1 MKLSYNKIIDML
13 QKNGIKFNYQSF
25 NEALI
30 KKKEAEQSQISEE
43 IKSELGVTALDL
55 DNVRDVIQ
63 ALYKCNI
70 YPKSLSFEFL
80 SQHRTDNEIYKLLL
94 EYKNINQFLHLY
106 RDKLKTQIGDDGRL
120 HGIWSIDGSKTG
132 RMTCSEPNLQGF
144 PNSMKEFFL
153 PEEGNVFVIG
163 DYSQIEL
170 RVLAELARE
179 TTMIKAFKEQKDV
192 HAETAAFLFKKDID
206 LIDDFERKLGKKCN
220 FLQCYGG
227 SSYGLQ
233 KILKKEGIIITEYKA
248 NYIINLFY
256 KKYPN
261 IYRLHDM
268 LLRSDSIRSVG
279 GRVWSE
285 IPKGDGKRLNLP
297 IQASAAEGF
306 KEGLKL
312 LVEELERRPSWKI
325 VNVIHDE
332 VLLEVDESEA
342 EQAKDILESCMRRG
356 MEKILKVVP
365 VEIDMKIANKW
376 EK

>member
-1 MKLSYNKIIDML
+1 MSDNKIIEML
-13 QKNGIKFNYQSF
+13 QSNGIKFNYKSF
-25 NEALI
+25 NEAMI
-30 KKKEAEQSQISEE
+30 RKKELEQAQLAEE
-43 IKSELGVTALDL
+43 IKAKLGMDCLDL
-55 DNVRDVIQ
+55 NNVRDVIQ
-63 ALYKCNI
+63 VLYRSNI

-94 EYKNINQFLHLY
+94 EYKTINQFLHLY
-106 RDKLKTQIGDDGRL
+106 RDKLKTQIGDDGRIR
-120 HGIWSIDGSKTG
+120 GIWSIDGSKTG

-144 PNSMKEFFL
+144 PNSMKEFFV
-153 PEEGNVFVIG
+153 PEEGKIFVIG

-179 TTMIKAFKEQKDV
+179 TNMIKAFKEQKDI
-192 HAETAAFLFKKDID
+192 HAETAAFLFQKDVS
-206 LIDDFERKLGKKCN
+206 LIDEGARGLGKRVN
-220 FLQCYGG
+220 FAQCYGV
-227 SSYGLQ
+227 SSYGLP
-233 KILKKEGIIITEYKA
+233 KILKKEGIIITKSQA

-261 IYRLHDM
+261 IYRFHNM
-268 LLRSDSIRSVG
+268 LLTSDSIRSVG
-279 GRVWSE
+279 GRVWGD

-306 KEGLKL
+306 KEGLKI

-342 EQAKDILESCMRRG
+342 EEAKEILETCMKKG
-356 MEKILKVVP
+356 MEKILKIVP
-365 VEIDMKIANKW
+365 VVVDIKISNKW

>member
-1 MKLSYNKIIDML
+1 MSDNKIIKIL
-13 QKNGIKFNYQSF
+13 QSNGIKFNYKSF
-25 NEALI
+25 NEAMI
-30 KKKEAEQSQISEE
+30 RKKELEQVQLAEE
-43 IKSELGVTALDL
+43 IKAKLGMDSLDL
-55 DNVRDVIQ
+55 NNVRDVVQ

-94 EYKNINQFLHLY
+94 EYKTINQFLHLY
-106 RDKLKTQIGDDGRL
+106 RDKLKTQIGDDGRIR
-120 HGIWSIDGSKTG
+120 GIWSIDGSKTG

-144 PNSMKEFFL
+144 PNSMKEFFV
-153 PEEGNVFVIG
+153 PEEGKIFVIG

-179 TTMIKAFKEQKDV
+179 TNMIKAFKEQKDI
-192 HAETAAFLFKKDID
+192 HAETAAFLFKKDIN
-206 LIDDFERKLGKKCN
+206 LIDDLQRKVGKKAN

-227 SSYGLQ
+227 SSYGLE
-233 KILKKEGIIITEYKA
+233 KVLKKEGIIITKSQA
-248 NYIINLFY
+248 DYIINLFY

-261 IYRLHDM
+261 IYRFHNM
-268 LLRSDSIRSVG
+268 LLTSDSIRSVG
-279 GRVWSE
+279 GRVWGD

-306 KEGLKL
+306 KEGLKI
-312 LVEELERRPSWKI
+312 LVEELESRPSWKI

-332 VLLEVDESEA
+332 VILEIDKSEA
-342 EQAKDILESCMRRG
+342 EQAKDILETCMKKG
-356 MEKILKVVP
+356 MEKILKLVP
-365 VEIDMKIANKW
+365 VVVDIKIANKW

>member
-1 MKLSYNKIIDML
+1 MSDNKIIEML
-13 QKNGIKFNYQSF
+13 QSNGIKFNYKSF
-25 NEALI
+25 NEAMI
-30 KKKEAEQSQISEE
+30 RKKELEKAQLAEE
-43 IKSELGVTALDL
+43 IKAKLGIDSLDL
-55 DNVRDVIQ
+55 NNVRDVIQ
-63 ALYKCNI
+63 VLYRSNI
-70 YPKSLSFEFL
+70 YPESLSFEFL

-94 EYKNINQFLHLY
+94 EYKTINQFLHLY
-106 RDKLKTQIGDDGRL
+106 RDKLKTQIGDDGRIR
-120 HGIWSIDGSKTG
+120 GIWSIDGSKTG
-132 RMTCSEPNLQGF
+132 RISCSEPNLQGF
-144 PNSMKEFFL
+144 PNSMKEFFV
-153 PEEGNVFVIG
+153 PEEGNVYVIG

-179 TTMIKAFKEQKDV
+179 TNMIKAFKEQKDI
-192 HAETAAFLFKKDID
+192 HAETAASLFKKDIN
-206 LIDDFERKLGKKCN
+206 LIDDLQRKVGKKAN

-227 SSYGLQ
+227 SSYGLE
-233 KILKKEGIIITEYKA
+233 KVLKKEGIIITKSQA

-261 IYRLHDM
+261 IYRFHNM
-268 LLRSDSIRSVG
+268 LLTSDSIRSVG
-279 GRVWSE
+279 GRVWSD

-342 EQAKDILESCMRRG
+342 EEAKDILETCMKKG

-365 VEIDMKIANKW
+365 VVVDIKRANKW

>member
-1 MKLSYNKIIDML
+1 MSYNKITKML
-13 QKNGIKFNYQSF
+13 QENGIKFNYQSF
-25 NEALI
+25 NEAMI
-30 KKKEAEQSQISEE
+30 KKKAAEQSQLAEE
-43 IKSELGVTALDL
+43 IKSRLGVTALNL
-55 DNVRDVIQ
+55 DDVREVIQ

-106 RDKLKTQIGDDGRL
+106 RDKLKTQIGDDGRI
-120 HGIWSIDGSKTG
+120 HGTWSIDGSKTG
-132 RMTCSEPNLQGF
+132 RMSCSEPNLQGF
-144 PNSMKEFFL
+144 PNGMKEFFV
-153 PEEGNVFVIG
+153 PEEGKVFVIG

-179 TTMIKAFKEQKDV
+179 TNMIKAFKDQKDIHV
-192 HAETAAFLFKKDID
+192 ETAAFLLQKDIS
-206 LIDDFERKLGKKCN
+206 LIDEGARGLGKRVN
-220 FLQCYGG
+220 FAQCYGV
-227 SSYGLQ
+227 SSYGLP
-233 KILKKEGIIITEYKA
+233 KILKKEGIIITKTQA
-248 NYIINLFY
+248 DYIIKLFY

-261 IYRLHDM
+261 IYRFHNM
-268 LLRSDSIRSVG
+268 LLTSDSIRSAG
-279 GRVWSE
+279 GKVWHD

-306 KEGLKL
+306 KEGLRL
-312 LVEELERRPSWKI
+312 LVEALESRASWKI

-332 VLLEVDESEA
+332 AILEVDKSEA

-356 MEKILKVVP
+356 MENILKTVP
-365 VEIDMKIANKW
+365 VVIDMKISNKW

>member
-1 MKLSYNKIIDML
+1 MSYNKITEML
-13 QKNGIKFNYQSF
+13 QENGIKFNYHSF
-25 NEALI
+25 NEAMI
-30 KKKEAEQSQISEE
+30 KKKEAEQYQLADK
-43 IKSELGVTALDL
+43 IKTELDVVALDL
-55 DNVRDVIQ
+55 DDVRDVVQ

-70 YPKSLSFEFL
+70 YPQSLSFEFL

-94 EYKNINQFLHLY
+94 EYKTINQFLHLY
-106 RDKLKTQIGDDGRL
+106 RDKLKTQIGDDGRIR
-120 HGIWSIDGSKTG
+120 GIWSIDGSKTG

-144 PNSMKEFFL
+144 PNSMKEFFV

-179 TTMIKAFKEQKDV
+179 TNMIKAFKEQKDI
-192 HAETAAFLFKKDID
+192 HAETAAFIFQKDVS
-206 LIDDFERKLGKKCN
+206 LIDEGARGLGKRVN
-220 FLQCYGG
+220 FAQCFGI
-227 SSYGLQ
+227 SSYGLP
-233 KILKKEGIIITEYKA
+233 KILKKEGIIITKSQA
-248 NYIINLFY
+248 DYIINLFY

-261 IYRLHDM
+261 IYRFHNM
-268 LLRSDSIRSVG
+268 LLTSDSIRSVG
-279 GRVWSE
+279 GRVWSD

-297 IQASAAEGF
+297 IQATAAEGF

-332 VLLEVDESEA
+332 VLLEVDKSEA
-342 EQAKDILESCMRRG
+342 EEAKDILETCMKKG

-365 VEIDMKIANKW
+365 VVVDIKISNKW

>member
-1 MKLSYNKIIDML
+1 MSYNKITEML
-13 QKNGIKFNYQSF
+13 QENGIKFNYQAF
-25 NEALI
+25 NEAMI
-30 KKKEAEQSQISEE
+30 KKKEAEQFQLAEE
-43 IKSELGVTALDL
+43 IKNKLGGVTALDL

-106 RDKLKTQIGDDGRL
+106 RDKLKTQIGNDGRL

-132 RMTCSEPNLQGF
+132 RMSCSEPNLQGF
-144 PNSMKEFFL
+144 PNSMKEFFV
-153 PEEGNVFVIG
+153 PEEGKIFVIG
-163 DYSQIEL
+163 DYNQLEL
-170 RVLAELARE
+170 RILAELARE
-179 TTMIKAFKEQKDV
+179 SNMIKAFKDQKDI
-192 HAETAAFLFKKDID
+192 HAETAAFILQKDIS
-206 LIDDFERKLGKKCN
+206 LIDEGARGLGKRLN
-220 FLQCYGG
+220 FAQCFGV
-227 SSYGLQ
+227 SSYGLP
-233 KILKKEGIIITEYKA
+233 KILKKEGIIITKSQA
-248 NYIINLFY
+248 DYIINLFY
-256 KKYPN
+256 KKYPS
-261 IYRLHDM
+261 IYRFHNM
-268 LLRSDSIRSVG
+268 LLTSDSIRSVG

-312 LVEELERRPSWKI
+312 LVEELERRHSWKI

-332 VLLEVDESEA
+332 VLLEVDKSEA
-342 EQAKDILESCMRRG
+342 EQAKDILKTC
-356 MEKILKVVP
+356 MEKGMGRILKVVP
-365 VEIDMKIANKW
+365 VVVDMKIANKW